1 MTTTNRVLLGI
12 LVSMLVAPPSAT
24 AQPPSMAVTKA
35 RLETEAP
42 RLMGGHLLEGW
53 ASKRPDCALFD
64 LSGGSGWA

>member
-42 RLMGGHLLEGW
+42 RLMGGHLLVSCHEG
-53 ASKRPDCALFD
+53 S
-64 LSGGSGWA
+64 

>member
-42 RLMGGHLLEGW
+42 RLMGGHLLAARGE
-53 ASKRPDCALFD
+53 SR
-64 LSGGSGWA
+64 